1 MKSLT
6 YLLSLLAAV
15 GVLLGATA
23 AGADKQCGVPRSV
36 ACPAKCNAGEESD
49 ETQKCVKFDP
59 EQYKKTGNGCVEYAP
74 ACSCKVPCPKMPEKL
89 KLSTGLAL
97 LAGVR

>member
-1 MKSLT
+1 MKPLAF
-6 YLLSLLAAV
+6 LLSLFVTLALLV
-15 GVLLGATA
+15 GGRA
-23 AGADKQCGVPRSV
+23 AGSPACGVPRSV

-49 ETQKCVKFDP
+49 ETQKCVKYDP
-59 EQYKKTGNGCVEYAP
+59 EQYKRTGNGCVAYAA